1 MMQSVWCVQCTR
13 NKSASKGGQ
22 AESWKKKKKK
32 SAAEHS
38 RQKVQ
43 KRTLIYILVAIGF
56 AVAVVLSF
64 ALAGRW
70 STIFGW
76 VGLGHFSQTAKDA
89 PFSLH
94 VLDVG
99 KADAMV
105 VSCQDKTI
113 VIDGGTT
120 DGGDTLTTYL
130 QQMDVSQID
139 LVINTHPDNDHLQGL
154 KASWRA
160 LYRQSNDCARLA
172 AGFAAFYR

>member
-1 MMQSVWCVQCTR
+1 M
-13 NKSASKGGQ
+13 
-22 AESWKKKKKK
+22 
-32 SAAEHS
+32 
-38 RQKVQ
+38 
-43 KRTLIYILVAIGF
+43 
-56 AVAVVLSF
+56 AVVLSF

-105 VSCQDKTI
+105 VSCHDKTI

-130 QQMDVSQID
+130 QQMDISQID

-154 KASWRA
+154 KQVGEHFTVNQMIVPDLPQDLLPSTDEYLSTMEVYQEKDVPTNKQCPMKRFG
-160 LYRQSNDCARLA
+160 LMN
-172 AGFAAFYR
+172 

>member
-1 MMQSVWCVQCTR
+1 MEE
-13 NKSASKGGQ
+13 K
-22 AESWKKKKKK
+22 EKK

-113 VIDGGTT
+113 VIDGGTAE
-120 DGGDTLTTYL
+120 
-130 QQMDVSQID
+130 I
-139 LVINTHPDNDHLQGL
+139 
-154 KASWRA
+154 R
-160 LYRQSNDCARLA
+160 
-172 AGFAAFYR
+172 